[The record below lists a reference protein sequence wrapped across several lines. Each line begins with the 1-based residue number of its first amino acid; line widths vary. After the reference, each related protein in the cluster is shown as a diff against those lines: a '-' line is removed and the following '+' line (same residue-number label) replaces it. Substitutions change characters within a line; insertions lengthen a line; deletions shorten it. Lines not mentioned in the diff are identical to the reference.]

1 MQGVNHFC
9 ERHPLGGQTC
19 WHDATDHEL
28 DRLGIA
34 IKLSGGDIRVCEA
47 LLRGET
53 VPASLLQPE
62 QVKRLK

>member
-9 ERHPLGGQTC
+9 ERHPLGGP
-19 WHDATDHEL
+19 DHEL